1 MDAGTEDCGEL
12 RRYIH
17 LNSHLIC
24 SIHALKQKY
33 KGKYFILRPILNI
46 MWSSQFNA
54 VATQEDL
61 TYSLNGTNY
70 SI

>member
-1 MDAGTEDCGEL
+1 MDARTENSGEL
-12 RRYIH
+12 RRLIH
-17 LNSHLIC
+17 LDSHPIC
-24 SIHALKQKY
+24 SIHAFKQKY

-61 TYSLNGTNY
+61 TY
-70 SI
+70 